1 MEIAYLKSGF
11 VRVVQNGE
19 CFEVQTMRFRGE
31 SKHADGSPFWK
42 KLYGIYDRAKAIR
55 VMESYG

>member
-11 VRVVQNGE
+11 VRIVQNGA
-19 CFEVQTMRFRGE
+19 CFEVQTTRIRGE
-31 SKHADGSPFWK
+31 GKLGKSPFWK
-42 KLYGIYDRAKAIR
+42 KLYGIYDRDKAIR